1 MDCRRCCPVA
11 FVLALCAAGC
21 ASGSSASD
29 DDDDGAPDARVV
41 DATSGVDAPLG
52 VIDAPAPIDGP
63 IDGPTDA
70 PATDAAAIDA
80 ASIDAAMVD
89 ARPTDAASTDAAPD
103 AATDAATDAGTTTAV
118 VLGNTQTALYRI
130 DPTTYATT
138 LVGSFGWPAS
148 VGNDAMADI
157 AIAPDGAVM
166 GASGSRLYRCSA
178 STAACTL
185 VGSLAQT
192 VNALAY
198 APPGVLDPTAEVLV
212 GAKSDGTLYTI
223 DAGTAAMTS
232 LGHFSTG
239 HASSGDLAYVAGSLV
254 AAVNPGGTNDSLARI
269 NHTTGATTVVGSTS
283 RPWVWGLAAAGPTLL
298 GFTLDRAIVT
308 INTSTGA
315 TAVVGTTAVDW
326 YGAAAR

>member
-1 MDCRRCCPVA
+1 MDRRRRCPVA
-11 FVLALCAAGC
+11 FVLALSAAGC

-29 DDDDGAPDARVV
+29 DDDDGVPDARVV
-41 DATSGVDAPLG
+41 DAAAAVDSPLG
-52 VIDAPAPIDGP
+52 VIDAPAPID
-63 IDGPTDA
+63 A
-70 PATDAAAIDA
+70 PATDAAAFDA
-80 ASIDAAMVD
+80 ASIDAAMID
-89 ARPTDAASTDAAPD
+89 ASSIDASSTDAASTDAANI
-103 AATDAATDAGTTTAV
+103 DAGTTTAV
-118 VLGNTQTALYRI
+118 ILGNTQTALYRI
-130 DPTTYATT
+130 DPATYATT

-148 VGNDAMADI
+148 VGSDAMADI

-166 GASGSRLYRCSA
+166 GASGSRLYRCGA
-178 STAACTL
+178 TTAACTL
-185 VGSLAQT
+185 VGSLAHT

-212 GAKSDGTLYTI
+212 GAKSDGTLYKI
-223 DAGTAAMTS
+223 DATTAAMTS

-239 HASSGDLAYVAGSLV
+239 HASSGDLAYVAGALV

-315 TAVVGTTAVDW
+315 TAVVATGAVDW
-326 YGAAAR
+326 YGAAGR